1 MDLDSLHPYN
11 YRKTDHLTYEFETRH
26 GIRYRVY
33 FMPVYENYPELLNT
47 YSFSIEPESSQP
59 HPIDRSIADTVV
71 TILRHFFETVE
82 NAMIMV
88 CDNSDG
94 KQRKRR
100 NLFSRWF
107 RFYNDGTMSTLNAE
121 AQAGDY
127 ELLLS
132 IYFRNDNPFKQQ
144 IARAFG
150 NLVTRDIYE
159 III

>member
-1 MDLDSLHPYN
+1 MALSSLHPYSFK
-11 YRKTDHLTYEFETRH
+11 KTAHLSYEFLTKH
-26 GIRYRVY
+26 GITYRVY
-33 FMPVYENYPELLNT
+33 FMPVYDNYPELLNT
-47 YSFSIEPESSQP
+47 YSFSIEPESNQP
-59 HPIDRSIADTVV
+59 HPIDRCIADTVA
-71 TILRHFFETVE
+71 TILKQFFETIE

-100 NLFSRWF
+100 NLFNRWF
-107 RFYNDGTMSTLNAE
+107 HYYNDGSMTTFNAE

-132 IYFRNDNPFKQQ
+132 IYFRNDNPYRQQ
-144 IARAFG
+144 IAKAFG
-150 NLVTRDIYE
+150 DLVTRDVYE